1 MFSGSSRELP
11 ERVGFLIVPRFS
23 MMAFFSAVEP
33 LRIVNRL
40 SGRGLYSWHIFSCDG
55 APVEASN
62 GMTVMAE
69 AAIADVERFPVV
81 IVCASFDPQLSESKA
96 LLNWLRRLD
105 RQGTVLGGLDTGT
118 HVLARAGL
126 LGGHRVTL
134 HWENLPGFA
143 EEFPDI
149 EVSSELFEIDRKR
162 MTCSGGTAAIDLML
176 HLIWARHGEALAVG
190 VSEQLLHDRIRNPGD
205 HQRMALGLRLGVR
218 HPKLLSIVDAM
229 EKAVEEPLG
238 LDRLAA
244 LGGISRRQ
252 LERLFRGHLDD
263 TPTGYYLK
271 LRLRRARHLLEQ
283 TDLGVLQVAMACGFV
298 SAPYF
303 SRAYRSLFG
312 RSPREDR
319 RYLRAS
325 RAGRL
330 QGNAG
335 TILGRPLGGLR

>member
-1 MFSGSSRELP
+1 MFAAASRETP
-11 ERVGFLIVPRFS
+11 ERIGFLIVPQFS

-33 LRIVNRL
+33 LRIANRL
-40 SGRGLYSWHIFSCDG
+40 SGRELYGWRIFSPDG
-55 APVEASN
+55 GPIEASN
-62 GMTVMAE
+62 GMTVMADAPM
-69 AAIADVERFPVV
+69 AAIERCPAVF
-81 IVCASFDPQLSESKA
+81 VCASFDPQLYESKA
-96 LLNWLRRLD
+96 LLNRLRRLD
-105 RQGTVLGGLDTGT
+105 RKGTVLGGLDTGA

-126 LGGHRVTL
+126 LEGYRVTL

-143 EEFPDI
+143 EEFPDL
-149 EVSSELFEIDRKR
+149 EVTSELFEIDRKR
-162 MTCSGGTAAIDLML
+162 ITCSGGTAAIDMML
-176 HLIWARHGEALAVG
+176 HLIWARHGEALAVA

-218 HPKLLSIVDAM
+218 HPRLLSIVEAM
-229 EKAVEEPLG
+229 EQSVEEPLG

-252 LERLFRGHLDD
+252 LERLFRSHLDD

-283 TDLGVLQVAMACGFV
+283 TDMSVLQVAMACGFV

-303 SRAYRSLFG
+303 SRAYRGLFG

-319 RYLRAS
+319 RFLRAS
-325 RAGRL
+325 RGQAGPP
-330 QGNAG
+330 
-335 TILGRPLGGLR
+335 GRGIEARVPQP

>member
-1 MFSGSSRELP
+1 MFSGSSHELP
-11 ERVGFLIVPRFS
+11 ERIGFLIVPRFS

-33 LRIVNRL
+33 LRIANRL
-40 SGRGLYSWHIFSCDG
+40 SGRELYSWHIFSCDG

-69 AAIADVERFPVV
+69 AAMAAIERLPVV
-81 IVCASFDPQLSESKA
+81 IVCASFDPQLYESKA
-96 LLNWLRRLD
+96 LLNCLRRLD
-105 RQGTVLGGLDTGT
+105 RQGTLLGGLDTGT

-126 LGGHRVTL
+126 LDGHRVTL

-143 EEFPDI
+143 EEFPQI
-149 EVSSELFEIDRKR
+149 EVSPELFEIDRKR
-162 MTCSGGTAAIDLML
+162 MTCSGGTAAIDMML
-176 HLIWARHGEALAVG
+176 HIIWARHGEALAVG
-190 VSEQLLHDRIRNPGD
+190 ISEQLLHDRIRNPGD

-218 HPKLLSIVDAM
+218 HPKLLAIVEAM

-238 LDRLAA
+238 LDQLAT

-252 LERLFRGHLDD
+252 LERLFRGYLED

-271 LRLRRARHLLEQ
+271 LRLRRARYLLEQ
-283 TDLGVLQVAMACGFV
+283 TDMSVLQVAMACGFV

-303 SRAYRSLFG
+303 SRAYRGLFG

-319 RYLRAS
+319 RFLRAS
-325 RAGRL
+325 RSRPLQSLGGSPGRL
-330 QGNAG
+330 
-335 TILGRPLGGLR
+335 